1 MKNNPK
7 LNEQL
12 RKVII
17 HEAETNPDMDM
28 LSEGFFNKVV
38 NHIKK
43 VLDRANNKSF
53 ARGLDQLAKSGPQGK
68 KTAIELVNKIA
79 ELEKEFEE
87 IQKRRYGN

>member
-1 MKNNPK
+1 MKK
-7 LNEQL
+7 DLELSKQL
-12 RKVII
+12 KKII
-17 HEAETNPDMDM
+17 IKEAESNPDVDM
-28 LSEGFFNKVV
+28 ISEGFFNKVV

-53 ARGLDQLAKSGPQGK
+53 ASSLDQLAKSGPQGR

-79 ELEKEFEE
+79 ELDAEFAE